1 MSKQK
6 SLPRCMIQVV
16 PFLKST
22 PLLGPMSIS
31 KRGRIKKTPTGG
43 RDMMCTII
51 PYTPDQKGKVTTL
64 IDDPFVREDLLGCL
78 EEFPD
83 CGLLAIEKDAIVGA
97 AVFTGKN
104 DVTSFTLYVGTSFR
118 KRGIGT
124 KLLHELEKNMRS
136 SAVKEVYCDFQ
147 EDPDHSSFIEKNGYP
162 LQFRSSLMTF
172 QGTDTALPDH
182 RIRLYEDNDYEVV
195 HDILHRAF
203 QKMRKQVGLP
213 LLDSPRSMEEAA
225 KYLEN
230 RTSILILEDETIMK
244 GCIFLD
250 GKEID
255 KLAVAPEEEG
265 KGYGKALLTAGVKRI
280 LKEQS
285 EAVLWVVQRNP
296 AEKLYKGF
304 GFQRKRLHCF
314 YKKILS

>member
-1 MSKQK
+1 MVG
-6 SLPRCMIQVV
+6 VV
-16 PFLKST
+16 PFL
-22 PLLGPMSIS
+22 PEANYLAPMSLS

-43 RDMMCTII
+43 GDMMCTII
-51 PYTPDQKGKVTTL
+51 PYTPDKKKEVRML
-64 IDDPFVREDLLGCL
+64 IEDPFVREDLLGCL

-104 DVTSFTLYVGTSFR
+104 DVTSFTLYVGTCFR

-182 RIRLYEDNDYEVV
+182 RIRLYEDQDYETV

-213 LLDSPRSMEEAA
+213 LQDAPKSREEAK

-230 RTSILILEDETIMK
+230 RTSIFILEEESIIK

-250 GKEID
+250 GHEID

-285 EAVLWVVQRNP
+285 EAVLWVVQGNP